1 MVHLL
6 TAAFVVTLLAALAAV
21 AGMPT
26 P

>member
-6 TAAFVVTLLAALAAV
+6 TAAFVVTLIAALAAV
-21 AGMPT
+21 AGMPV